1 MTWEDARTYAN
12 NAAIVTTCATGTCVA
27 CFGILGVGTWVYNK
41 ITGSHVT
48 MGEAGAAVFNLGAL
62 LAEWASIVKGGS
74 KI

>member
-1 MTWEDARTYAN
+1 MT
-12 NAAIVTTCATGTCVA
+12 